1 MPSSIFSPLYWFVDS
16 VDDLLEENS
25 ARIFDKV
32 LSIFK
37 ARVYNTKYIKKR
49 GKKELLK
56 CGTGKEISGKC
67 CCCF

>member
-25 ARIFDKV
+25 ATIFDKV

-49 GKKELLK
+49 KKELFK
-56 CGTGKEISGKC
+56 CGAGKEISGKC